1 MTDHIVQFIYQEQP
15 IKFYDMSEELSTS
28 MAKDIVFPRHHI
40 LDHYVT
46 SHVVGGM
53 QGTYVRTVQMLRSR

>member
-1 MTDHIVQFIYQEQP
+1 
-15 IKFYDMSEELSTS
+15 
-28 MAKDIVFPRHHI
+28 MAKDIVFPSHRI

-53 QGTYVRTVQMLRSR
+53 QGTYVRTVQLLRSH